1 MKKLLKN
8 RIVIGLICMIVSL
21 IICFG
26 LTPMFNDA
34 LKSKEKIVRVN
45 TEI

>member
-26 LTPMFNDA
+26 DR
-34 LKSKEKIVRVN
+34 KSVV
-45 TEI
+45 